1 MTQSSDADLIIEM
14 LYRFAADPVSWEQ
27 LIHVLDDEGRD
38 APSGAVALEIARAQE
53 IARLATGPGEGPQ
66 DEPWRADLGW
76 IVLSP
81 AGKVLVCNPLAEM
94 IMGAGLGAAQVN
106 QPLAFLDEGNAEAT
120 DRAMVQVR
128 KGVSQVVLRLERP
141 GGEGPCFAYATSA
154 AALIARAGA
163 QRPQTPVGTNAI
175 ALVFPAPDAA
185 SRLWSGVQESF
196 GLTEAE
202 VRLARKLREGLSL
215 QQAADSLG
223 TSINTVRNQLR
234 AVFDKMGLQR
244 QSDLVRALTEL
255 GAVAGAL
262 DVDANVA
269 GLSQVLADA
278 PPVRTI
284 GLKDGR
290 RLAFRDYGDPD
301 GRPMLSF
308 HEGLGSSLLPPG
320 SHALAQALGLRII
333 TPERPGF
340 GQSDLLSPYTFEGV
354 AQDVVEL
361 CDRLGLKNVIVG
373 GVMSGSASALYT
385 AARLGER
392 ADVVML
398 CSARTPRA
406 PGASPKS
413 QSLMMSVRTRL
424 EANPWI
430 VEAIYAVV
438 RLRLSRNMTRQMA
451 RRGAS
456 HSPGDQA
463 YLEANPR
470 IVDYVWAYVGEALTQ
485 SSRGVADDIKAFHLA
500 RNTPPPKLSA
510 PVIVWHGAQDALTS
524 LPDVLEYLGEPAP
537 EVRVVEGI
545 GHFMSHK
552 HWREILERLAQAPV
566 AVPLTAPVS

>member
-1 MTQSSDADLIIEM
+1 MTKPADADLIIEM
-14 LYRFAADPVSWEQ
+14 LYRFAADPVAWEQ
-27 LIHVLDDEGRD
+27 LIDVLDDEGMA
-38 APSGAVALEIARAQE
+38 APTGAAAADIARAQD
-53 IARLATGPGEGPQ
+53 IARLATGPGEGPHH
-66 DEPWRADLGW
+66 EPWRADLGW

-81 AGKVLVCNPLAEM
+81 AGKVLVCNPLAET
-94 IMGAGLGAAQVN
+94 ILRAGLGAAQVN
-106 QPLAFLDEGNAEAT
+106 RPLTLVDEGNAEAAA
-120 DRAMVQVR
+120 RALAQVR
-128 KGVSQVVLRLERP
+128 RGAGQVVLRLERP

-154 AALIARAGA
+154 AALIARVDSSQGPHAPLA
-163 QRPQTPVGTNAI
+163 TNAV

-185 SRLWSGVQESF
+185 SRLWTGVQESF

-262 DVDANVA
+262 DADANAA
-269 GLSQVLADA
+269 GISRVMADA
-278 PPVRTI
+278 PPVRSI
-284 GLKDGR
+284 GLRDGR

-301 GRPMLSF
+301 GRPLISF

-320 SHALAQALGLRII
+320 SQALAQELGLRII
-333 TPERPGF
+333 TPERPGY
-340 GQSDLLSPYTFEGV
+340 GQSDPRSGYSFESV

-361 CDRLGLKNVIVG
+361 CDRLGLGGVAVA
-373 GVMSGSASALYT
+373 GVMSGAPSALQT
-385 AARLGER
+385 AARLGDRCEL
-392 ADVVML
+392 VML

-406 PGASPKS
+406 RGAPPRS
-413 QSLMMSVRTRL
+413 QSLMMSVRSRL

-438 RLRLSRNMTRQMA
+438 RLRRSPALTRQMV

-456 HSPGDQA
+456 HSAGDQA
-463 YLEANPR
+463 YLEAHPELA
-470 IVDYVWAYVGEALTQ
+470 DYVWAYVGEALAQ
-485 SSRGVADDIKAFHLA
+485 SSRGVADDMKAFHLA
-500 RNTPPPKLSA
+500 RDIPA
-510 PVIVWHGAQDALTS
+510 PDLARPAVVWHGAQDTLTS
-524 LPDVLEYLGEPAP
+524 LPDVLAYLGDQAG

-545 GHFMSHK
+545 GHLLTHK
-552 HWREILERLAQAPV
+552 HWREILERV
-566 AVPLTAPVS
+566 AREPAGATVP